1 MVQPIDI
8 LDERERLAAPLFWS
22 IALHVAIVA
31 AFVVYGLYLK
41 NYGPRFGSPDAT
53 GGTAVTVTPVNSI
66 PIPHRQG
73 PENPVSNDS
82 QSVLPS
88 PPQLKDET
96 KQPPPPKQAV
106 EIPDQT
112 RPKKFQEQTRRK
124 QAYVQPVPKNQI
136 PTQVPQAAVNPMYS
150 MNQGGGGVGI
160 GPNSPLGERFG
171 WYAEMIRKIIARN
184 WATNGLAGTQGA
196 PAIIGFVI
204 ARDGRVTDVRLVQS
218 SGNAAIDNSAL
229 RAVYNSNPLPGLPPQ
244 YSQSTAPAEFTFDL
258 R

>member
-31 AFVVYGLYLK
+31 AFIVYGVYLK
-41 NYGPRFGSPDAT
+41 NFGPRFGSPDAT
-53 GGTAVTVTPVNSI
+53 GGTAVTVTPVDSI

-82 QSVLPS
+82 QSILPS

-106 EIPDQT
+106 EIPDQE
-112 RPKKFQEQTRRK
+112 RPKKFQQQTRRK

-136 PTQVPQAAVNPMYS
+136 PTKVPQAAVNPMYS

-160 GPNSPLGERFG
+160 GPNTPLGERFG

-204 ARDGRVTDVRLVQS
+204 ARDGRVSGVRVVQS
-218 SGNAAIDNSAL
+218 SGNPAIDNSAL

-244 YSQSTAPAEFTFDL
+244 YSQNTAPAEFTFDL

>member
-8 LDERERLAAPLFWS
+8 LDERERLAGPLFLS
-22 IALHVAIVA
+22 IFFHVAIVGV
-31 AFVVYGLYLK
+31 FVVYGIYLK
-41 NYGPRFGSPDAT
+41 NYGPKFGSPDSS

-66 PIPHRQG
+66 PIPRREG
-73 PENPVSNDS
+73 PENPVSNDT
-82 QSVLPS
+82 QSVMPS
-88 PPQLKDET
+88 PPQVKDEV

-106 EIPDQT
+106 EIPDQEKPK
-112 RPKKFQEQTRRK
+112 RPREENRRK
-124 QAYVQPVPKNQI
+124 QTYVQPVPKNQI
-136 PTQVPQAAVNPMYS
+136 PTRVPQAAVNPMYNA
-150 MNQGGGGVGI
+150 NQGGGGVGI

-171 WYAEMIRKIIARN
+171 WYAELIRKIIARN

-204 ARDGRVTDVRLVQS
+204 ARDGRIADVRLVQS
-218 SGNAAIDNSAL
+218 SGNPAIDNSAL

-244 YSQSTAPAEFTFDL
+244 YGQSTAPAEFTFDL

>member
-112 RPKKFQEQTRRK
+112 RAKKFPEQTRRK
-124 QAYVQPVPKNQI
+124 QAYVPQVPKKQI
-136 PTQVPQAAVNPMYS
+136 QTQEPQDAMNPMYN
-150 MNQGGGGVGI
+150 MNQRG
-160 GPNSPLGERFG
+160 NSVS
-171 WYAEMIRKIIARN
+171 I
-184 WATNGLAGTQGA
+184 
-196 PAIIGFVI
+196 
-204 ARDGRVTDVRLVQS
+204 
-218 SGNAAIDNSAL
+218 
-229 RAVYNSNPLPGLPPQ
+229 
-244 YSQSTAPAEFTFDL
+244 
-258 R
+258 